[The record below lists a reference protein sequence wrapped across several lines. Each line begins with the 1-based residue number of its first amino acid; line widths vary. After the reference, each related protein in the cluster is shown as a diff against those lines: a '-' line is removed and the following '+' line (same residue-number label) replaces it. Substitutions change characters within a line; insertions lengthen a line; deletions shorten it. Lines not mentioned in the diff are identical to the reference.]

1 MNYANILP
9 DEKLFSKTAP
19 PYVSAI
25 VNSGNY
31 EVCVLAAVDEGE
43 LKGYGVF
50 SHMKGSSRDIWV
62 EYLYTSP
69 QFREKGIASG
79 LLEYAEGY
87 MRRRKAAGLFCKM
100 YVKYSEAKETASYLM
115 KRGYLPLSRDGRLLA
130 YRYGDMA
137 DSGLFD
143 AVRRNRN
150 KLLPSVKASEV
161 SDKSINLLLSEKAA
175 TGFSFDEGTLK
186 NTFSRFILKGDR
198 IVGAL
203 VAQRIS
209 DDTLYLKEPF
219 MAGGFVEKN
228 AYPVILTDVITD
240 AVKSLPGDFLIMM
253 RLEDDRTYYGMMQT
267 FNPPESEY
275 MVQEYMKC
283 LL

>member
-62 EYLYTSP
+62 EYLYTCP

-143 AVRRNRN
+143 AVQRNRK

-161 SDKSINLLLSEKAA
+161 SDKSINLLMSEKAA
-175 TGFSFDEGTLK
+175 TGFSFDEGNLQ

-219 MAGGFVEKN
+219 MAGDFVEKN

-240 AVKSLPGDFLIMM
+240 AVKSFPGDFLIMM

-267 FNPPESEY
+267 FNPPEREY